1 MEHSAR
7 LEQLQAELRAASLP
21 PGSPPPAPM
30 EVPAS
35 LRWDDDELNET
46 QPPPPAYYPGGD
58 DSGDE
63 EEHLDELID
72 MEQQLQREAEM
83 ALGPEMDPAFD
94 PALLE
99 QAQPAS
105 VAAPAKE
112 PAKDEPSSSA
122 GWPKA
127 SGETNRHK
135 LTCDAVPLGHG
146 MLGTALRRRLDFEDA
161 TADGPPAARRR
172 LDGADAVASKGVS
185 SSTAGVLARPG
196 MFKADAK
203 AAAEGESFA
212 ANHAAKLTA
221 RVSG

>member
-1 MEHSAR
+1 MVPTRQAVATMEHSAR

-46 QPPPPAYYPGGD
+46 PPPPPAYYPGGD
-58 DSGDE
+58 DSGDEE

-83 ALGPEMDPAFD
+83 ALGPEIDPAFD

-99 QAQPAS
+99 QAQPAP

-112 PAKDEPSSSA
+112 PAKDTPSPSA
-122 GWPKA
+122 G
-127 SGETNRHK
+127 SGQRRQVKET
-135 LTCDAVPLGHG
+135 
-146 MLGTALRRRLDFEDA
+146 A
-161 TADGPPAARRR
+161 T
-172 LDGADAVASKGVS
+172 S
-185 SSTAGVLARPG
+185 
-196 MFKADAK
+196 
-203 AAAEGESFA
+203 
-212 ANHAAKLTA
+212 
-221 RVSG
+221 